1 MLNWANLYV
10 FLVLEHLF
18 KNYIST
24 FDAFST
30 WSNSMFGI
38 YWPWHHRMY
47 CLMLY
52 DVLEARC
59 CCLPIATAWHYC
71 TISRTVSYI
80 HFYMVIFIKHYI
92 FTFDNKTK
100 GLLVLSAPSDILT
113 CRDLFFYFYFQ
124 LHFLFAFCCLF
135 GLRSFDPENGYQC
148 DITT

>member
-1 MLNWANLYV
+1 MFSQFLKVCLKST
-10 FLVLEHLF
+10 LVLLMHFPHDQNICLVF
-18 KNYIST
+18 N
-24 FDAFST
+24 DLV
-30 WSNSMFGI
+30 
-38 YWPWHHRMY
+38 PWHYRMY

-113 CRDLFFYFYFQ
+113 CRDLFYGCHFQLFYFQ